1 MTTETLAPVQ
11 AAVTVNVGQQQAF
24 EYFTANFA
32 DWWPVE
38 GHSILEGCKGAALE
52 PREGGRWYEF
62 GDSGECDWGRV
73 IAWEPPGRLLLAWQL
88 DHTWTYDPDFL
99 TEVEVRFIAEGDA
112 TTRVEVEHR
121 NMDRFAD
128 PAVRE
133 AFASANG
140 WTGVLAA
147 YVAGVSAESTAD
159 GSM

>member
-1 MTTETLAPVQ
+1 MTTETLAPVK

-38 GHSILEGCKGAALE
+38 GHSILDGCKGAALE

-88 DHTWTYDPDFL
+88 NADWDYDPDL
-99 TEVEVRFIAEGDA
+99 VTEVEVTFTPEGEG
-112 TTRVEVEHR
+112 TRVALEHR
-121 NMDRFAD
+121 HLERFGDRA
-128 PAVRE
+128 AEVRD
-133 AFASANG
+133 AIGSQNG
-140 WTGVLAA
+140 WTGLLAA
-147 YVAGVSAESTAD
+147 YAAGVSE